1 MRALTYKFI
10 SLDQLKVKLDFSKPC
25 MFDTET
31 IGLYGKIRIAQ
42 FYQRHFDENGTA
54 VAYIVENPN
63 VFELL
68 QLLTDLI
75 IVGHNIHYDIST
87 IQENIGLHAWMP
99 KEFHDTM
106 LLARLYFYTKE
117 KFSLDEVVKYTVNED
132 IYNGTKSEFHKADW
146 NVPVL
151 SHEQLMYAAIDV
163 VYLHDVFDTVKESI
177 DDISYKLDM
186 LCLRY
191 CLDFQQNGLP
201 VDGEKLNATYAENMK
216 ELNLIALPINCNSF
230 VQVRQYINS
239 NLSDDK
245 GLALLS
251 VQGNERAKLVRKA
264 RKLTKQN
271 SFLIKFLETTRNGCI
286 FGKFKPSARSGRLTS
301 DDQNLQQIPRKL
313 KSIFAVEA
321 DSDTVLLYSDFAQIQ
336 LRAVCAITADERM
349 EALFRA
355 GEDLH
360 NYVARFIF
368 GENFT
373 PEERQICKTAN
384 FSLLFGAGIEVFKTV
399 LLKDAGMFLTDA
411 EASKIKSKWLK
422 LWRQIAEW
430 QEKGAKDW
438 RKKIPWET
446 PLGRKYTAKMMTDQL
461 AMQIQGFEAEVAKL
475 ALHYMVPKLT
485 ELDSRIKLVNFI
497 HDSYMFICPNDK
509 ELYSKACKIIAD
521 SMQEG
526 WQQMSQSVSIRDLP
540 MPVKVRVGFNWG
552 EIEKDKYIFE
562 HQQ

>member
-1 MRALTYKFI
+1 MRALTYKFVTI
-10 SLDQLKVKLDFSKPC
+10 EQLQSKLDFSQPC

-42 FYQRHFDENGTA
+42 FYQRHFDENGIA
-54 VAYIVENPN
+54 IAYIVENPN
-63 VFELL
+63 VYELL
-68 QLLTDLI
+68 QLLTDLVV
-75 IVGHNIHYDIST
+75 VGHNIHYDIST

-106 LLARLYFYTKE
+106 LLSRLYFYTKE

-132 IYNGTKSEFHKADW
+132 VYGGTKKEFHKADW

-151 SHEQLMYAAIDV
+151 SHEQLMYASIDV
-163 VYLHDVFDTVKESI
+163 VYLHDVFDMIKEVI
-177 DDISYKLDM
+177 EDINYRLDM

-201 VDGEKLNATYAENMK
+201 IDMERLNTVYAENMRLL
-216 ELNLIALPINCNSF
+216 EEIALPINCNSYQ
-230 VQVRQYINS
+230 QVRPYINS
-239 NLSDDK
+239 SLSDDK

-251 VQGNERAKLVRKA
+251 AQGNEKAIQVRKT

-271 SFLIKFLETTRNGCI
+271 SFLSKFSETTRNGRI
-286 FGKFKPSARSGRLTS
+286 FGKFKPSARSGRTTS

-313 KSIFAVEA
+313 KGIFAIEENG
-321 DSDTVLLYSDFAQIQ
+321 SEVLLYSDFAQIQ
-336 LRAVCAITADERM
+336 LRAVCAVTSDTRM

-384 FSLLFGAGIEVFKTV
+384 FSLLFGAGIDVFKTV
-399 LLKDAGMFLTDA
+399 LLKDAGMFLTDE

>member
-31 IGLYGKIRIAQ
+31 IDLYGKIRIAQ

-251 VQGNERAKLVRKA
+251 AQGNERAKLVRKA

-321 DSDTVLLYSDFAQIQ
+321 DGDTVLLYSDFAQIQ

-475 ALHYMVPKLT
+475 ALHYMLPKLT

-526 WQQMSQSVSIRDLP
+526 WQQMSQSVSVRDLP